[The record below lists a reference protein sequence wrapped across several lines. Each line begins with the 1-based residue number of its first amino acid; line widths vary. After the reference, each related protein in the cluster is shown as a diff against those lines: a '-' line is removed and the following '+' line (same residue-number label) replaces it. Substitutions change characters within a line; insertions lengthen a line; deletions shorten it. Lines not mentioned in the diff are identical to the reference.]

1 MSSTKPSE
9 CRYFISGEN
18 KVLKVVALCPIID
31 SHGVPKPWNLKD
43 RGKVFFPR
51 VSVVYLIISSF
62 GVGDPS
68 DRPVKHLI
76 WGRRGGKCAIRMHL
90 AHIHQ
95 TRKSTAPLQRV
106 LGRKLADPYLCAFG
120 QSCILPSLGW
130 FLSRSSP
137 LNSDLT

>member
-43 RGKVFFPR
+43 GGKVFFPR
-51 VSVVYLIISSF
+51 VSAVYLIINSF

-68 DRPVKHLI
+68 DRPVKHLV
-76 WGRRGGKCAIRMHL
+76 WGKE
-90 AHIHQ
+90 
-95 TRKSTAPLQRV
+95 
-106 LGRKLADPYLCAFG
+106 GRKVCHTDAFG
-120 QSCILPSLGW
+120 TYPSDAQKHC
-130 FLSRSSP
+130 SP
-137 LNSDLT
+137 AESVRQKIGRPLLMCVWPIMHFAVAGLVSISIKSPEL